1 LAKGEKVNST
11 TYRDQILLDPLK
23 EFWEESFED
32 VNMPIVME
40 DKAPLYKKS
49 CIAVRQELGMVTLD
63 WPPNSPF
70 WSSVGCGAVC
80 GGTQ

>member
-1 LAKGEKVNST
+1 MAKGEKVNST

-23 EFWEESFED
+23 EFWEKSFED
-32 VNMPIVME
+32 INMSIVME
-40 DKAPLYKKS
+40 DKAPVYKKS

-63 WPPNSPF
+63 WPPNSPC
-70 WSSVGCGAVC
+70 WSSVGCGAVY